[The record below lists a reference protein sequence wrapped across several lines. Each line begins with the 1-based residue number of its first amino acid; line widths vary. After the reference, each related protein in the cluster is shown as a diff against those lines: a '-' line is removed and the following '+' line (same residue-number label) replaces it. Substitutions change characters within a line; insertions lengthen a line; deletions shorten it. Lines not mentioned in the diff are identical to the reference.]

1 MRYFYLIFIFS
12 IVAVL
17 SITGFRGS
25 KSKLPPWEIFP
36 DMDRQD
42 RYRPQGASPF
52 FEDGRGDRPPVPG
65 AVAHLSFEED
75 PYFATGKM
83 DGSFGSGISVPV
95 THELMALGREKYNI
109 FCIVCHGESGDGQGV
124 TKAKSLVMPMVATP
138 SYHDDRLRD
147 MPEGEIFNTV
157 TYGKNTMGAY
167 GAKLR
172 LRERWAVVVYL
183 RALQRAQNS
192 TIADVPVSNHKE
204 LEL

>member
-1 MRYFYLIFIFS
+1 
-12 IVAVL
+12 
-17 SITGFRGS
+17 
-25 KSKLPPWEIFP
+25 
-36 DMDRQD
+36 
-42 RYRPQGASPF
+42 
-52 FEDGRGDRPPVPG
+52 
-65 AVAHLSFEED
+65 
-75 PYFATGKM
+75 
-83 DGSFGSGISVPV
+83 
-95 THELMALGREKYNI
+95 
-109 FCIVCHGESGDGQGV
+109 
-124 TKAKSLVMPMVATP
+124 MPMVATP